1 MLQQNRIEARRI
13 LTTKLDNL
21 WNGDDSVEAQEKRI
35 FAKKQTEADRRRRKS
50 QEMKKRWMEREKSDE
65 S

>member
-1 MLQQNRIEARRI
+1 MLHKNREEARRLLI
-13 LTTKLDNL
+13 AKLDNL

-35 FAKKQTEADRRRRKS
+35 FEKKHTEASRKR
-50 QEMKKRWMEREKSDE
+50 QKLNEMKKRWMEREKSDD